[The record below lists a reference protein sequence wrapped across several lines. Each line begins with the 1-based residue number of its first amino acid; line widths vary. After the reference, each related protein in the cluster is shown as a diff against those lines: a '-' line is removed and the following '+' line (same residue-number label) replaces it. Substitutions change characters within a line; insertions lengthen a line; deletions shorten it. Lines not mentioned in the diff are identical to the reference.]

1 MEYTGTDIY
10 IWTHSKYKNN
20 ILPEVPCLITT
31 YLLANPNKVSIY
43 LRKDLNVNK
52 LLSVIAEAYSTNN
65 SIKILDTIINY
76 VEG

>member
-31 YLLANPNKVSIY
+31 YLLSNPDKVSTY

-52 LLSVIAEAYSTNN
+52 LLSVIAEAYSANN
-65 SIKILDTIINY
+65 SVKILDTIINY